1 MTSAKGSLP
10 LGVGVDPQTRRVM
23 EQLIEKTDVNEGLRG
38 DPLDRGLKV
47 RDLID
52 LGLAKSL
59 SRNAQRLV
67 SGGNLQP
74 TIAAPD
80 LAVPPAPTGFSVT
93 GGFSHIFLSWD
104 NPQELYRN
112 HSYTVI
118 YRNTVDNVANAVAI
132 AQVATGS
139 LYADLD
145 VSYGSTYYYWIRFVS
160 EADITGPYNSSVG
173 LFAKLSEDP
182 AQLLARL
189 EGEIRETH
197 LFADL
202 NARINLIDSDGT
214 GLVTLVQVQSQVIDS
229 LNASYSVKID
239 NNGYVTGFGLS
250 SEANN
255 GEPESLFLVSADRF
269 AISNPNANKKL
280 LSGLT
285 RSGATATA
293 TCASHGMAIGDK
305 IVITRAQDTRWNG
318 MWTVASV
325 PNSSTFTFAV
335 SGSETTPAIGVIR
348 ANGYPLS
355 SLTRSSTTATASRT
369 AHGFV
374 VGQEIA
380 IIGAD
385 QDQYNGKKTIT
396 AVTANTFSFVVSGS
410 PATPATA
417 SIVAARGAIPFVV
430 DNGKVVM
437 DGVWIKD
444 LSVNTQHVGEI
455 TVDKISGIDASYIN
469 VRILNG
475 SITNAKIGSFIRSDN
490 YVAAFSGWTIDK
502 SGYAE
507 FQNIYARGNI
517 QATSL
522 QAGTA
527 MVDTLN
533 VAGEAITAVRYGE
546 GSSGTLVSGN
556 QVTAVALPSMTL
568 PATISGV
575 LLTANVSA
583 VATGSRCNVFVEF
596 LRGGSVIK
604 SCNGGALEDQPT
616 ANTFNYFDAS
626 PGTSPSYSLRLRAGP
641 NGLGNGA
648 GNFDYYSPSLIAHG
662 AKR

>member
-160 EADITGPYNSSVG
+160 EADITGAYNSSVG

-229 LNASYSVKID
+229 LNASYSVKI
-239 NNGYVTGFGLS
+239 
-250 SEANN
+250 
-255 GEPESLFLVSADRF
+255 
-269 AISNPNANKKL
+269 
-280 LSGLT
+280 
-285 RSGATATA
+285 
-293 TCASHGMAIGDK
+293 
-305 IVITRAQDTRWNG
+305 
-318 MWTVASV
+318 
-325 PNSSTFTFAV
+325 
-335 SGSETTPAIGVIR
+335 
-348 ANGYPLS
+348 
-355 SLTRSSTTATASRT
+355 
-369 AHGFV
+369 
-374 VGQEIA
+374 
-380 IIGAD
+380 
-385 QDQYNGKKTIT
+385 
-396 AVTANTFSFVVSGS
+396 
-410 PATPATA
+410 
-417 SIVAARGAIPFVV
+417 
-430 DNGKVVM
+430 
-437 DGVWIKD
+437 
-444 LSVNTQHVGEI
+444 
-455 TVDKISGIDASYIN
+455 
-469 VRILNG
+469 
-475 SITNAKIGSFIRSDN
+475 
-490 YVAAFSGWTIDK
+490 
-502 SGYAE
+502 
-507 FQNIYARGNI
+507 
-517 QATSL
+517 
-522 QAGTA
+522 
-527 MVDTLN
+527 
-533 VAGEAITAVRYGE
+533 
-546 GSSGTLVSGN
+546 
-556 QVTAVALPSMTL
+556 
-568 PATISGV
+568 
-575 LLTANVSA
+575 
-583 VATGSRCNVFVEF
+583 
-596 LRGGSVIK
+596 
-604 SCNGGALEDQPT
+604 
-616 ANTFNYFDAS
+616 
-626 PGTSPSYSLRLRAGP
+626 
-641 NGLGNGA
+641 
-648 GNFDYYSPSLIAHG
+648 
-662 AKR
+662 